1 MSNYNLDSKIQNLAS
16 EVILEEVNNQI
27 VRSIS
32 IVKVEITNGGE
43 IANIYYTHSSTT
55 KTDEEVAREVNKTS
69 SFISRLISKR
79 LNVYKAPKIIF
90 TLYKDLDKLNEFEK
104 ILQNIDKGEEK

>member
-43 IANIYYTHSSTT
+43 VANIFYTHSST
-55 KTDEEVAREVNKTS
+55 KTDDEVAKEVNKTS

-79 LNVYKAPKIIF
+79 LNIYKSPKMNF
-90 TLYKDLDKLNEFEK
+90 VLYKDLDKLNEFEA
-104 ILQNIDKGEEK
+104 ILKTINNDEEE

>member
-27 VRSIS
+27 VKSIS
-32 IVKVEITNGGE
+32 IVKVEIVNGGE
-43 IANIYYTHSSTT
+43 IANIYYTHSSN
-55 KTDEEVAREVNKTS
+55 KTDDEVSREVNKTS

-79 LNVYKAPKIIF
+79 LNVYKSPKMHF
-90 TLYKDLDKLNEFEK
+90 VLYKDLDKLNEFED
-104 ILQNIDKGEEK
+104 ILKTIKKSEGE